1 MNFSKTTT
9 TTKTNNNN
17 QKSGKEN
24 KLRKRKDNNRFPK
37 LLSVLIDLKEGR
49 VEFCYS
55 HNYNE

>member
-24 KLRKRKDNNRFPK
+24 KLRKRKDNRFPK